1 MEIAFSETGK
11 WYFRVENAF
20 FETGKWYFHVEIAFF
35 ETGTGFFHAEIAFCL
50 LHKKERGGIKRCTLF
65 LEDSTVNSIVYQN
78 LLRSGSYSNPT
89 IFNLLRISAFSTF
102 MSSQRA
108 SNVG

>member
-1 MEIAFSETGK
+1 MEIAFSETEK

-50 LHKKERGGIKRCTLF
+50 LHKKERGC
-65 LEDSTVNSIVYQN
+65 
-78 LLRSGSYSNPT
+78 
-89 IFNLLRISAFSTF
+89 IFDAPSF
-102 MSSQRA
+102 
-108 SNVG
+108 

>member
-1 MEIAFSETGK
+1 MRFPCGNRAFETEKWIFHVEIAFSETGK

-50 LHKKERGGIKRCTLF
+50 LHKKERKVC
-65 LEDSTVNSIVYQN
+65 QKAH
-78 LLRSGSYSNPT
+78 LLCLAQSPDFHKLGLCYYLK
-89 IFNLLRISAFSTF
+89 ILYL
-102 MSSQRA
+102 
-108 SNVG
+108 

>member
-1 MEIAFSETGK
+1 MRFLCGNRAFETEKWIFHVEIAFSETGK

-50 LHKKERGGIKRCTLF
+50 LHKKERGC
-65 LEDSTVNSIVYQN
+65 
-78 LLRSGSYSNPT
+78 
-89 IFNLLRISAFSTF
+89 IFDAPSF
-102 MSSQRA
+102 
-108 SNVG
+108 